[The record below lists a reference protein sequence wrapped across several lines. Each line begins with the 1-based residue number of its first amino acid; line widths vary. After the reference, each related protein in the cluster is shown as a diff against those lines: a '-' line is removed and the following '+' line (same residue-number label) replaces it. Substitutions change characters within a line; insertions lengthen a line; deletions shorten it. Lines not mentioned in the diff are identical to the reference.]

1 MKRLLP
7 LLAAALAAC
16 SSDKIGPDPDA
27 IDGLEKATVQSA
39 LNTALKDD
47 TLYPTLAFLVFPYID
62 RASHVAT
69 GSSETRMV
77 GIQLDINAMKAD
89 TPVVAKISALLAWRG
104 YNATRRTVDSVFF
117 LVGAGI
123 VPPPVGDSLRTSFAP
138 DTAGTG
144 TGFVIHQNADS
155 SLVVWLTR
163 TGAFHLTSALFGS
176 GTSRTAGGLTLV
188 ARRGTVAGDH
198 HLTAKLVPD
207 SSTQVSAAASFA
219 GGIQALKME
228 ISGTVP

>member
-39 LNTALKDD
+39 LNTALKND

-69 GSSETRMV
+69 GSSDTRMV

-155 SLVVWLTR
+155 SLVVWLTPTR
-163 TGAFHLTSALFGS
+163 AFHLTSALFGS
-176 GTSRTAGGLTLV
+176 RTRRTAGRPPPLAPPGP
-188 ARRGTVAGDH
+188 A
-198 HLTAKLVPD
+198 
-207 SSTQVSAAASFA
+207 A
-219 GGIQALKME
+219 GGPPPTPKRR
-228 ISGTVP
+228 SPP